1 MILVECEDCI
11 VITCEQE
18 LSSISILVHL
28 SLNQDHNS
36 TANNASKKEEEKG
49 DRRVSVPTAHGG
61 KEEGGGEGGGGGSL
75 ECNGRNGS

>member
-1 MILVECEDCI
+1 MLVECEDCV
-11 VITCEQE
+11 VIACEQE
-18 LSSISILVHL
+18 LFSVSILVHP

-61 KEEGGGEGGGGGSL
+61 KEDGGRVGEGDHPSEMEGTAH
-75 ECNGRNGS
+75 R